1 MAADDRPQLSLYADD
16 QSAKLKKL
24 GNMCRKV
31 GISTARQF
39 KACDQLRDKMH
50 VSTTA
55 RLICCKAQLV
65 QQLRNQPSKAG
76 MLLYMYWQH
85 AERQAGLPCEGY
97 LWRYDSD
104 RNCQV
109 LKHGQTSLL
118 SVPRKGCQMTPRNSN
133 MLAEGSRTSLTPQ
146 SSSDCKRSDPGVS
159 RTSPHLNCLPH

>member
-1 MAADDRPQLSLYADD
+1 MISLP
-16 QSAKLKKL
+16 KLKKL

-31 GISTARQF
+31 SISTARQF

-65 QQLRNQPSKAG
+65 QQPRNQPSKAG

-109 LKHGQTSLL
+109 LKYGQTSLL

-133 MLAEGSRTSLTPQ
+133 MLAEGSRTSLTPH
-146 SSSDCKRSDPGVS
+146 SSSDCKRSEPGVS

>member
-1 MAADDRPQLSLYADD
+1 
-16 QSAKLKKL
+16 
-24 GNMCRKV
+24 MCRKV
-31 GISTARQF
+31 SISTARQF

-65 QQLRNQPSKAG
+65 QQPRNQPSKAG

-109 LKHGQTSLL
+109 LKYGQTSLL
-118 SVPRKGCQMTPRNSN
+118 SVPEERVPDDSKELEYACRR
-133 MLAEGSRTSLTPQ
+133 L
-146 SSSDCKRSDPGVS
+146 
-159 RTSPHLNCLPH
+159 